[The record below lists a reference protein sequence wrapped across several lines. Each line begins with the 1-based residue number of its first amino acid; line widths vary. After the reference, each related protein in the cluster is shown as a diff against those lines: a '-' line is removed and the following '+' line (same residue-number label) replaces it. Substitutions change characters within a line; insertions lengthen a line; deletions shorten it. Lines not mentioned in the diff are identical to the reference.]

1 MLGEDVEAGICG
13 TPHRV
18 PPAARGPGCAAAPD
32 PARLWLLEPRSL
44 PDAAHLLPHPAA
56 RVLPRPRR
64 PLLTFLL
71 CSGLGAPGTAPAS
84 PAQTQ
89 ALWAGVAGG
98 SSRRLLR
105 AAAARRA
112 ASQRLT
118 DYPSPSPSG
127 GSSPQPPPPS
137 LNHRAQGE
145 RGTERLPPPS
155 RPGTSATRWAELR
168 VAPPRPA
175 PRWVEVE
182 AHRSTEAFEGPPRL
196 HRHLYLHSAPH
207 TASLGGVW
215 APSLSCPT
223 PTCQVRGGSEPTT
236 CAAQQQAAEARESLC
251 LAAIQLRSPSHTL
264 SIRSRVKFE
273 IVQNSRGDGKV
284 RG

>member
-1 MLGEDVEAGICG
+1 MLGEDVEAGVCG

-18 PPAARGPGCAAAPD
+18 PPAAGGPGCAAAPD
-32 PARLWLLEPRSL
+32 PARLWLLEPGSL

-84 PAQTQ
+84 PVQTQ

-145 RGTERLPPPS
+145 RGTERLPPLS

-168 VAPPRPA
+168 VAPPRPRPA
-175 PRWVEVE
+175 GLKSRPTPPV
-182 AHRSTEAFEGPPRL
+182 HRSFLGPSKASPPPLPTFGSTHCLTWRGVGAQPFL
-196 HRHLYLHSAPH
+196 SHPHLS
-207 TASLGGVW
+207 S
-215 APSLSCPT
+215 
-223 PTCQVRGGSEPTT
+223 QR
-236 CAAQQQAAEARESLC
+236 R
-251 LAAIQLRSPSHTL
+251 
-264 SIRSRVKFE
+264 F
-273 IVQNSRGDGKV
+273 
-284 RG
+284 